1 MIKSNVKTEWGDS
14 HKNLISMWQ
23 KLQKGWC
30 PPEVISEEEY
40 IKVRNN
46 KDSFPEHYVGY
57 VGFHATFGAK
67 YFAGYARGFK
77 ADGVTPRIES
87 NEAYRNTMKQMSNL
101 MDVQFV
107 CCDYSEFSNAHN
119 AVLYCD
125 PPYENTTKYS
135 TNKFDYDKFW
145 NWCKVMSK
153 NNYVYISSYEAP
165 NDFKCI
171 WHKDTLANF
180 ASKRK
185 SADQQNKRIEK
196 LFIYKHGLLGEKYK
210 CETI

>member
-1 MIKSNVKTEWGDS
+1 MKIFNLPRGNGKTIR
-14 HKNLISMWQ
+14 L
-23 KLQKGWC
+23 L
-30 PPEVISEEEY
+30 
-40 IKVRNN
+40 
-46 KDSFPEHYVGY
+46 
-57 VGFHATFGAK
+57 
-67 YFAGYARGFK
+67 YA
-77 ADGVTPRIES
+77 
-87 NEAYRNTMKQMSNL
+87 
-101 MDVQFV
+101 
-107 CCDYSEFSNAHN
+107 SEFSNAHN
-119 AVLYCD
+119 VVLYCD